1 MQNIRSRRHVTGF
14 FPLLFLLVFV
24 ETKQGV
30 GFRFWVLT
38 IRGFWARV
46 WSGGAFLIIT
56 KFLNFGAAE
65 VAILSVNMNR
75 SVLLL

>member
-1 MQNIRSRRHVTGF
+1 M
-14 FPLLFLLVFV
+14 